1 MVVHKKVAKAVKKVG
16 KKVVRKALG
25 RIGIR
30 VKKTTRPSSI
40 SKFFGSR
47 VAPATKAGKK
57 PRKTRPAVE
66 NPRFRK
72 RRNAR
77 GPRGVKGPR
86 KIVGPPGV
94 GMRTVKGRGGKLIT
108 IKRPRPRNV

>member
-16 KKVVRKALG
+16 KKVVRKAL
-25 RIGIR
+25 RRVGIR
-30 VKKTTRPSSI
+30 VKKTTRTSDI

-47 VAPATKAGKK
+47 VAPATKAAKRS
-57 PRKTRPAVE
+57 RKIRPAVE

-77 GPRGVKGPR
+77 GPRGGKGPR
-86 KIVGPPGV
+86 KIVGPSESQAIGRSPRR
-94 GMRTVKGRGGKLIT
+94 RTGRRLA
-108 IKRPRPRNV
+108 